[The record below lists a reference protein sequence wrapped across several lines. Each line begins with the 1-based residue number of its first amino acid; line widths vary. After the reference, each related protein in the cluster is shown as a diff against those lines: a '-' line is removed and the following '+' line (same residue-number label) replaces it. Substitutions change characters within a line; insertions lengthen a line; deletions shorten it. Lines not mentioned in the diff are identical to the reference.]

1 MEVQN
6 KQTNENDIIMN
17 ENYLSENIFPNKNQD
32 DSINFDNFEQCT
44 RCGTQKTTK
53 WRHWLGKPTCTDC
66 GLYFH
71 SYDLSQLKS
80 LHRGK
85 LPLTKDDDVLKDSI
99 KKRGQEFP
107 GETFPSLQIALAS
120 EVDPKLSSSTPP
132 ESMDCSEFET
142 KNEIKLEEKS
152 VLTNLWDKAFN
163 SNEISLEECSNVSE
177 DMDCLEL
184 ENNDKFENNSTYS
197 NYVENLKPWGHVTT
211 IYNEIIVPFSSDR
224 MCKYCKRV
232 FHPKDL
238 NGEFPDHVSKCK
250 KYDKYILT
258 YATCKFCKEV
268 FEISKFGHKGARGRI
283 MHHLE
288 DKHKK
293 EIETIEAENIV
304 KGYKK
309 PMKYIDLES
318 KNENEIELKSQQT
331 EHVNSNLNSQENE
344 ITEIQQLNT
353 RDTEPWGCISGEYNG
368 EIFEFSSERMCR
380 YCKRVYHP
388 KDQNVLPIHEQKC
401 KKYHQFVINRTTCT
415 FCQQVFEIGI
425 LRHLERDHMDEIL
438 KIQNE
443 KINTEKSKYE
453 DFIDLESNLYSKI
466 VSKQYSVYPS
476 SNYLFYTCKNCQKV
490 YQSSDAFKK
499 LMIHIKTCKKPNETV
514 NDSKQYKEDYRCDL
528 CNFISEQHE
537 YFCSHMSFAHDV
549 TVFRNQNMNKL

>member
-1 MEVQN
+1 M
-6 KQTNENDIIMN
+6 ENDIMN
-17 ENYLSENIFPNKNQD
+17 GNYLNESMSQG

-71 SYDLSQLKS
+71 SYDVSKLNS
-80 LHRGK
+80 LRGK
-85 LPLTKDDDVLKDSI
+85 RPLTKDEDVLKDSI

-107 GETFPSLQIALAS
+107 GEIFPSLQIALAS
-120 EVDPKLSSSTPP
+120 EVDPKPSSSTPP

-163 SNEISLEECSNVSE
+163 SNKISLEQCSNASE
-177 DMDCLEL
+177 DMECLVL
-184 ENNDKFENNSTYS
+184 ENNDKFENNLTVNS
-197 NYVENLKPWGHVTT
+197 NYVEHLKPWGHVTA

-224 MCKYCKRV
+224 MCKFCKRV
-232 FHPKDL
+232 FHPKDMD
-238 NGEFPDHVSKCK
+238 GEFPDHVSKCK
-250 KYDKYILT
+250 KYDKFILT

-268 FEISKFGHKGARGRI
+268 FEISKYGHKSARGRI
-283 MHHLE
+283 MYHLE
-288 DKHKK
+288 EKHKK

-309 PMKYIDLES
+309 PTKYIDLDS
-318 KNENEIELKSQQT
+318 KNENEVESKSQQT
-331 EHVNSNLNSQENE
+331 PSLINNVPDVVNSDLVSEENE
-344 ITEIQQLNT
+344 VTEIQKLKT
-353 RDTEPWGCISGEYNG
+353 RDTEPWGTISGEYNG
-368 EIFEFSSERMCR
+368 ENFEFSSERMCK

-401 KKYHQFVINRTTCT
+401 KKYHKFVINRTTCT

-438 KIQNE
+438 MIQDE
-443 KINTEKSKYE
+443 KFHTKESNYENFIN
-453 DFIDLESNLYSKI
+453 LESNLCSKI

-499 LMIHIKTCKKPNETV
+499 LMIHVKTCKKQNESG
-514 NDSKQYKEDYRCDL
+514 NDSKEYKEDYRCNL

-549 TVFRNQNMNKL
+549 TLLRNQNMNKL